1 MQLKN
6 HLKMSVKEHD
16 SSYKIALASAALL
29 GATMPRAQA
38 EVLGWDASASFL
50 GYSEQNRVSAGEFI
64 GTASKKYHQTALFDI
79 KVVADVLTGASAN
92 GAVAQKFVQ
101 TFTSPS
107 GKDFYTSNANQTP
120 LDKTFQDLRGAL
132 SLNWSDAITDV
143 SNYRIGGNVSLEHD
157 YSALSIN
164 GEYSHDFFQKNTT
177 FSLGVSVGTNQV
189 KPEGGLPIAF
199 SSMFID
205 GINRG
210 EDGNLPQGF
219 RDTRNGNSDNVT
231 DAEILLGYTQIIN
244 RRMLVQ
250 FNYGHSESNGYLT
263 DPYKILS
270 VLDNNGVA
278 QDYLYENRP
287 DSRTKDSFYVMTKY
301 HLEQSIVDF
310 SYRYMTDSWNIK
322 SSTFDVHWHFL
333 TGNNSFWEPHI
344 RYYTQSAADFFTPYL
359 DQSVHT
365 PEFASADYR
374 LGNLDTFTV
383 GLKYGFTL
391 NQQHRAEIRLEYYKQ
406 QSKNQ
411 SLIDSRVA
419 TSHSSGL
426 SGLNL
431 FPDVSAVVLQFSYYF

>member
-1 MQLKN
+1 MQLANNQK
-6 HLKMSVKEHD
+6 LAVKEHD
-16 SSYKIALASAALL
+16 LGYKIALASAALL
-29 GATMPRAQA
+29 GSTIPQAHA
-38 EVLGWDASASFL
+38 EVLGWDVATSFL

-64 GTASKKYHQTALFDI
+64 GKASKKYHQTALFDI
-79 KVVADVLTGASAN
+79 KVVADALTGASAN
-92 GAVAQKFVQ
+92 GAVAQKFAQ

-107 GKDFYTSNANQTP
+107 GKNFYVTKANKTP
-120 LDKTFQDLRGAL
+120 LDNTFSDFRGAL

-143 SNYRIGGNVSLEHD
+143 SNYSVGGNFSIEHD
-157 YSALSIN
+157 YTALSLN
-164 GEYSHDFFQKNTT
+164 GEYSHDFFEKNSTISLG
-177 FSLGVSVGTNQV
+177 FSLGTNQV
-189 KPEGGLPIAF
+189 RPEGGLPVAL

-210 EDGNLPQGF
+210 EEGALPQGF
-219 RDTRNGNSDNVT
+219 RDTRHGNSDNNT

-250 FNYGHSESNGYLT
+250 FNYGHAQSNGYLT

-270 VLDNNGVA
+270 VLNTNGVT

-301 HLEQSIVDF
+301 HFEHSIFDF
-310 SYRYMTDSWNIK
+310 SYRYMTDDWNIK

-344 RYYTQSAADFFTPYL
+344 RYYTQNAADFFTPYL
-359 DQSVHT
+359 DQSTST
-365 PEFASADYR
+365 PSFASADYR

-383 GLKYGFTL
+383 GLKYGFMM
-391 NQQHRAEIRLEYYKQ
+391 NHNHRAEIRLEYYKQ

-411 SLIDSRVA
+411 SLIDSMVA
-419 TSHSSGL
+419 TSQSSGL

-431 FPDVSAVVLQFSYYF
+431 FPNVSAVVLQFSYYL